1 MRRFLIFLGCLALV
15 TALPVFA
22 QNDAVA
28 GSQSALDF
36 IAAQPDDVA
45 VLCIPADAAGEVAH
59 NADVPF
65 ALASTYKIIVLA
77 ELARQMDAELIDPD
91 EALPVS
97 EVDAY
102 WLPATDG
109 GGHPQFISYL
119 GADRETAT
127 LGEIA
132 YGMIRFSSNA
142 AADYLTMRLGYDGYA
157 ELYAALGLE
166 STQFVTGT
174 LLGLYLVLENHETGK
189 ADVATLDAQT
199 FAAESARL
207 TDLFL
212 NDPTWRTFELASL
225 GERQTAAQAAVAAG
239 DLALIQAEY
248 ERQAAFVEQFGIHG
262 SARDVLRVMA
272 AAYGG
277 DNFSDEAQ
285 ALMRGA
291 LNWVMDLNPAN
302 REVYS
307 HLGNKGGSWA
317 SVLTGTWYTQ
327 PIAGEPLLL
336 AVFYRNLPLPLWS
349 GWLSS
354 GAHQLLELRAFAY
367 GEGCGVFA
375 GALGE

>member
-1 MRRFLIFLGCLALV
+1 MRRLLVFMVCLALL
-15 TALPVFA
+15 TALPLFA
-22 QNDAVA
+22 QADPVA

-45 VLCIPADAAGEVAH
+45 VLCIPSDAAGEIAH
-59 NADVPF
+59 NAEVPF
-65 ALASTYKIIVLA
+65 ALASTFKIIVLA
-77 ELARQMDAELIDPD
+77 ELARQLDAGLIDPD
-91 EALPVS
+91 EAVSVS

-109 GGHPQFISYL
+109 GGHPQFISFL
-119 GADRETAT
+119 GAERETAT
-127 LGEIA
+127 LREIA

-142 AADYLTMRLGYDGYA
+142 AADYLTVRLGYDGYA
-157 ELYAALGLE
+157 ELYQTLGLE

-174 LLGLYLVLENHETGK
+174 LLGLYLVLENHETGP
-189 ADVATLDAQT
+189 ADVTALDAET
-199 FAAESARL
+199 FAAESTRL

-212 NDPTWRTFELASL
+212 NDPTWRTFELADL
-225 GERQTAAQAAVAAG
+225 GARQTAAQAAVAAG

-248 ERQAAFVEQFGIHG
+248 DRQAAFVERFGIRG
-262 SARDVLRVMA
+262 SARDMLRVMA

-277 DNFSDEAQ
+277 ETFSDEAQ
-285 ALMRGA
+285 ALMRGV
-291 LNWVMDLNPAN
+291 LNWLMDLNPAN

-317 SVLTGTWYTQ
+317 SVLTGTWYAQ
-327 PIAGEPLLL
+327 PIGAEPTLL

-349 GWLSS
+349 NWLSN
-354 GAHQLLELRAFAY
+354 GAHQLLELRAFAF

-375 GALGE
+375 AALGQ